1 LWGRLVKI
9 LALDTATS
17 SCSVAFWADG
27 VKACRTAA
35 IERGHAEAL
44 MPMVVEVMAEAGV
57 AFADVDLVAVTVGPG
72 SFTGLRIGLAAA
84 RGMALAAGLPCLGI
98 TTLEAVAESIDRRQQ
113 ANEVV
118 LAALDSKRG
127 DIFAQAFAAVDRPLD
142 PPVAVSVDDLHAIIP
157 AGTTLDRP
165 VVVVGSAA
173 ETAVRALT
181 DAGRQAV
188 AAAAAV
194 PVASAVAAIAARR
207 HRRGAKPGRPPSPL
221 YLRPPDTGPVHGGL
235 PSR

>member
-1 LWGRLVKI
+1 VKI

-57 AFADVDLVAVTVGPG
+57 TFADVDLVAVTVGPG

-157 AGTTLDRP
+157 AGTTLDLP

-181 DAGRQAV
+181 DAGRRAV
-188 AAAAAV
+188 GAAAAV

-207 HRRGAKPGRPPSPL
+207 HRRGAKLERPPSPL

>member
-1 LWGRLVKI
+1 MKI

-17 SCSVAFWADG
+17 SCSVAFWAEG
-27 VKACRTAA
+27 VKACRATVM
-35 IERGHAEAL
+35 ERGHAEAL
-44 MPMVVEVMAEAGV
+44 MPMVVEVMAETGV
-57 AFADVDLVAVTVGPG
+57 AFPDVDLVAVTVGPG

-98 TTLEAVAESIDRRQQ
+98 TTLEAVVESVDRRRQ
-113 ANEVV
+113 ADRMV

-127 DIFAQAFAAVDRPLD
+127 DVFVQAFSAVDRPLG
-142 PPVAVSVDDLHAIIP
+142 PPVAVSVDDLRTIVP
-157 AGTTLDRP
+157 AGMNLDHP

-173 ETAVRALT
+173 ETAVRVLT

-194 PVASAVAAIAARR
+194 PVASAVAVIAARR
-207 HRRGAKPGRPPSPL
+207 HRRGAKPERPPSPL
-221 YLRPPDTGPVHGGL
+221 YLRPPDIGPVHGGL

>member
-1 LWGRLVKI
+1 
-9 LALDTATS
+9 
-17 SCSVAFWADG
+17 
-27 VKACRTAA
+27 
-35 IERGHAEAL
+35 
-44 MPMVVEVMAEAGV
+44 MPMVVEVMAETGV
-57 AFADVDLVAVTVGPG
+57 AFPDVDLVAVTVGPG

-98 TTLEAVAESIDRRQQ
+98 TTLEAVAESIDRRRQ
-113 ANEVV
+113 ADRMV

-127 DIFAQAFAAVDRPLD
+127 DIFAQAFAAVDRPLG
-142 PPVAVSVDDLHAIIP
+142 PPVAVSVDDLPRLIP
-157 AGTTLDRP
+157 AGP

-173 ETAVRALT
+173 EKAVRVLT

-194 PVASAVAAIAARR
+194 PVASAVAVIAAR
-207 HRRGAKPGRPPSPL
+207 HRRGAKPERPPSPL